1 MVNFALLDQ
10 GADSPEWKIG
20 VLALFALGGVAVFA
34 LVRWFLNGPRSA
46 DPWDEEVNREL
57 ASDEAVPVCHRCLT
71 PHSNLADFCPQCGAT
86 VGQYT
91 NWMPYPY
98 IFSVGD
104 TLRLG
109 TAGQFHRT
117 VLTVLGFFL
126 FALAEYALFAP
137 IYWILFLYRNSSPPP
152 PPIPCQSPSTP

>member
-1 MVNFALLDQ
+1 MNILALLNQ

-20 VLALFALGGVAVFA
+20 VPAIMLLGGIGVYA
-34 LVRWFLNGPRSA
+34 LVRWIFNGPPA
-46 DPWDEEVNREL
+46 TEPWDEEVNREL
-57 ASDEAVPVCHRCLT
+57 ANDEAVPLCHRCLT
-71 PHSNLADFCPQCGAT
+71 PHPPAADFCPQCGAT

-91 NWMPYPY
+91 NWLPYPY

-117 VLTVLGFFL
+117 RLTVLGFVFL
-126 FALAEYALFAP
+126 ALAEYTVFAPFYLALF
-137 IYWILFLYRNSSPPP
+137 FLYLVPRRSPPLP
-152 PPIPCQSPSTP
+152 PPTSSTS